1 MIVTREQAKDKQC
14 CNNITTSGYCIADK
28 CMAWIWYKTEKGM
41 NPKNSFGITTFEYY
55 VPIPEDEW
63 TGYCG
68 LAKR

>member
-1 MIVTREQAKDKQC
+1 MIVTREQAKDKYCWRERQC
-14 CNNITTSGYCIADK
+14 FCQADK